1 MTFVYGGQRQS
12 VAFQSLQCRSVGR
25 EVEKSGGSVECGAR
39 ATGSS
44 TLQRNVSKF
53 TRSHYV
59 DFA

>member
-1 MTFVYGGQRQS
+1 MFLKVPMTFVYGGQRQS
-12 VAFQSLQCRSVGR
+12 MAFQSLQWRSVGR
-25 EVEKSGGSVECGAR
+25 EVGEWGVR